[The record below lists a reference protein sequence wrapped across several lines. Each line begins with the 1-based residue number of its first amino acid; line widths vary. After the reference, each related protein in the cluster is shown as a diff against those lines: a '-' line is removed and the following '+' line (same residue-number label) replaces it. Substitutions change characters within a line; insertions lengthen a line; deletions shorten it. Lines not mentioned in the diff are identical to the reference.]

1 MQCARHPKVETA
13 LSCARC
19 ATPICPDC
27 MVAGA
32 VGMICKTCAAIG
44 KSPLYQ
50 VRPERLALALVAG
63 LIAGTLTGVV
73 LQHIGGFLYVTLLLS
88 PVIGGL
94 LGTIVLWATGHKR
107 GPKVEF
113 ATGFSVLGGAALSL
127 LIDGGYLMLFASP
140 MSAILFLVSVA
151 LVCAAAIGKIRY
163 L

>member
-19 ATPICPDC
+19 STPICPDC

-32 VGMICKTCAAIG
+32 VGMICKSCAAVG

-50 VRPERLALALVAG
+50 VRPERFALALMAG
-63 LIAGTLTGVV
+63 LAAGTITGVV
-73 LQHIGGFLYVTLLLS
+73 LQNIGGFLYISLVLS

-94 LGTIVLWATGHKR
+94 LGSVVLWATGHKR

-113 ATGFSVLGGAALSL
+113 LTGLSVFGGAALSL
-127 LIDGGYLMLFASP
+127 LINDGYLMLFGSP
-140 MSAILFLVSVA
+140 LSAVLFLVSVA
-151 LVCAAAIGKIRY
+151 LVAAAAIGKIRY